1 MGSLKPNGYGLY
13 DMAGNVWEWSQDWY
27 GGGKDL
33 KVWRGALGTLLLI
46 SSVLLPPTTAVRTL
60 DIITVGFAACQD
72 LMGNRISHLP
82 HLA

>member
-1 MGSLKPNGYGLY
+1 MVTVCMIWQATFGNGARIG
-13 DMAGNVWEWSQDWY
+13 MVVAKASKCGV
-27 GGGKDL
+27 
-33 KVWRGALGTLLLI
+33 GALGTLLLI

-60 DIITVGFAACQD
+60 DTTTVGFAACQD